1 MGKFLGR
8 LIFWLIIIAVF
19 WLAGD
24 RYGAPGWLTGMTDKA
39 FTALETTVSGLT
51 GHAFDDDAS
60 EDSSNS
66 NADQTAARSEGTSNT
81 AASQGGIPENT
92 GLRINNAALE
102 IIKQSEGLK
111 LEAYSAG
118 GRQYIGYGHQMQPGD
133 PRTITQA
140 QAEVLLREDVRTF
153 EDGVRNLLIRP
164 ATDNQFSAMVS
175 LAYNL
180 GLGAFGRS
188 LVPVRFNEGDIQGA
202 ADAFLNHNKAGGQV
216 LDHLT
221 ERRTRERA
229 LFLSQNS

>member
-8 LIFWLIIIAVF
+8 LVFWLIIIAVF

-24 RYGAPGWLTGMTDKA
+24 RYGAPGWLTGVTDRA
-39 FTALETTVSGLT
+39 FAALETTVSGLT
-51 GHAFDDDAS
+51 GRSFDDDAR
-60 EDSSNS
+60 EGGNTSS
-66 NADQTAARSEGTSNT
+66 AGETAVRSDTSNT
-81 AASQGGIPENT
+81 AIGQGGIPENA

-133 PRTITQA
+133 PRTITQT
-140 QAEVLLREDVRTF
+140 QAEALLREDVRTF
-153 EDGVRNLLIRP
+153 EDGVRNLLTRP
-164 ATDNQFSAMVS
+164 ATENQFSAMVS

-188 LVPVRFNEGDIQGA
+188 FVPAKFNEGDIQGA

-216 LDHLT
+216 LAHLT

-229 LFLSQNS
+229 LFLSS